1 MMIPHTRRLAI
12 VPAVLA
18 VLAFLAGGG
27 IGSGSGA
34 ASPLTDL
41 TLPPGF
47 ELRVFASNVD
57 VARFLTYSPAG
68 DLYVG
73 ELLGHQGALT
83 ILPDRNHDGVA
94 DRAIQLGTDLY
105 SPNNVSFRPVGF
117 GTVFAVGA
125 IDRVKVYTD
134 TKGDL
139 SFAQSAVLVDN
150 LPSDGRHKTKTVAY
164 GPDGLLYVS
173 VGSFD
178 DDPPG
183 PDARAGIWRYNAD
196 GTGQHKLAGGLRN
209 TVGCAWDP
217 VGGGMWGADNGSDDV
232 SRDEPHDELNLLVDG
247 GNYGW
252 PNCIDQGVHNDKTDP
267 FDCSKT
273 LAPTTL
279 FDPHGAPLGIAF
291 YSGASFPQQYWGGLF
306 AADHSI
312 QYTEQRGV
320 YFVPFKNGSPSGPPQ
335 LFLQQSQSSGTTNR
349 FLGLAVNPYDGS
361 LMVSDDREG
370 RIYQVR
376 YTGALPTLTP
386 APRPTAVPGKPQPVT
401 AAPLLGFARFFA
413 PTTHRLN
420 GAFLQFWFWNGGLA
434 RYGYP
439 ISEPLQEQGADGK
452 ILLVQYTERA
462 RLEYHPENRGSPY
475 EVLLGRLGAEGVAGR
490 TDAPF
495 QPAPAQAG
503 AVYVTET
510 KHNLSGP
517 IAAYWQRNGG
527 VPVFGYPLSEA
538 FMEKN
543 PADGKTYLVQYFER
557 NRLEYHPEYQGTDS
571 AILLGLLGV
580 QSYTQRY
587 GAPVLAPAP

>member
-1 MMIPHTRRLAI
+1 MIPCIKRLAI

-18 VLAFLAGGG
+18 VLALLAA
-27 IGSGSGA
+27 SGSGGVTA

-73 ELLGHQGALT
+73 QLLGHQGALT

-94 DRAIQLGTDLY
+94 DRAIQIGTDLY
-105 SPNNVSFRPVGF
+105 SPNNVTFRPIGF

-125 IDRVKVYTD
+125 MDRVKVYTD
-134 TKGDL
+134 TNGDL

-150 LPSDGRHKTKTVAY
+150 LPSDGRHRTKTVAY

-183 PDARAGIWRYNAD
+183 ADARAGIWRYNAD
-196 GTGQHKLAGGLRN
+196 GSGQHKLAGGLRN
-209 TVGCAWDP
+209 TVGFAWDP
-217 VGGGMWGADNGSDDV
+217 VGGGMWGADNGSDDLG
-232 SRDEPHDELNLLVDG
+232 RDEPHDELNLLVDG

-252 PNCIDQGVHNDKTDP
+252 PNCIDQGVHNDKTNP
-267 FDCSKT
+267 VDCSKT

-376 YTGALPTLTP
+376 YTGRAAHPD
-386 APRPTAVPGKPQPVT
+386 PR
-401 AAPLLGFARFFA
+401 AAPHRCAGQAPAGDRRASARLRPLLR
-413 PTTHRLN
+413 PDQPPPQRRV
-420 GAFLQFWFWNGGLA
+420 LA
-434 RYGYP
+434 VLVLERRPG
-439 ISEPLQEQGADGK
+439 PLWLSHQRAAA
-452 ILLVQYTERA
+452 RA
-462 RLEYHPENRGSPY
+462 RH
-475 EVLLGRLGAEGVAGR
+475 GRQDV
-490 TDAPF
+490 
-495 QPAPAQAG
+495 AG
-503 AVYVTET
+503 AVHRARPAGIPPRESRLALRGAAGTARSRRRRRAHRRAVPA
-510 KHNLSGP
+510 GP
-517 IAAYWQRNGG
+517 RTGG
-527 VPVFGYPLSEA
+527 RRVRYRDQAQPER
-538 FMEKN
+538 
-543 PADGKTYLVQYFER
+543 PASPPTG
-557 NRLEYHPEYQGTDS
+557 S
-571 AILLGLLGV
+571 A
-580 QSYTQRY
+580 TAECRC
-587 GAPVLAPAP
+587 LATR